1 LTEKKPVARRD
12 EMKIEFMSGS
22 EMQSELIETMQ
33 TLMWLATKEISMPP
47 KQIEELRVKAD
58 ALIEKFQSDF
68 VVY

>member
-1 LTEKKPVARRD
+1 LNLLAVLA
-12 EMKIEFMSGS
+12 
-22 EMQSELIETMQ
+22 TMQ

-68 VVY
+68 AVY

>member
-1 LTEKKPVARRD
+1 
-12 EMKIEFMSGS
+12 MKIEFISGS

-33 TLMWLATKEISMPP
+33 TLMWLVTKEISMPP

-68 VVY
+68 AVY

>member
-1 LTEKKPVARRD
+1 
-12 EMKIEFMSGS
+12 MKVELMSGS

-47 KQIEELRVKAD
+47 KQIKELRVKAD

-68 VVY
+68 IVC

>member
-1 LTEKKPVARRD
+1 
-12 EMKIEFMSGS
+12 MKVQFMSGS